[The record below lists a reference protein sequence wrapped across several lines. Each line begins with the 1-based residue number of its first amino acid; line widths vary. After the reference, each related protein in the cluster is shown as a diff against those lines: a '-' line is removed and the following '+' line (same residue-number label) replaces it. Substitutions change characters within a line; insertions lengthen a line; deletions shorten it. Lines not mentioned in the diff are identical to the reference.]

1 MGNTAAGKKG
11 DPVENG
17 KTKNSY
23 FISWDFR
30 YIQTLGW
37 SEIAFGVFFP
47 RYLMRNVIQASVQ
60 G

>member
-47 RYLMRNVIQASVQ
+47 RYLMRNVI
-60 G
+60 